1 MALVYAFLEDQG
13 AASVESTRTFRA
25 HEDAFTSLSEEQFV
39 SFFRL
44 SKAAATEVCD
54 AVREDIQRVQRWR
67 RSTLSVEQRVL
78 MALRFY
84 ATGAFLGNIG
94 NDEHFACST
103 HAVSEA
109 IHDVSLAIIKR
120 LAPKYMKFPTTDE
133 EKLEVKRGF
142 YEMAGFPGC
151 VGAIDG
157 TEVAIM
163 QPSQGDPRFED
174 SNYYCH
180 KGYYAINVLAVCDAS
195 RRILYMTARYPG
207 CCHDSSIL
215 NMCELRQA
223 ATSGFFKNEEWLIG
237 DSAYPLEPWLMT
249 PVRSPTNPEET
260 AYNTAHTKTRCCI
273 EQCFGVLK
281 MRFRCLQRYRT
292 LHFAPD
298 RSCNIITAC
307 CILHNLCLAYNM
319 NAPTE
324 GTESGESEDGE
335 EEHAQQSFE
344 EQEQHQ
350 ASNRGLRTRE
360 QLIARCFR

>member
-1 MALVYAFLEDQG
+1 MP
-13 AASVESTRTFRA
+13 SRRCRKS
-25 HEDAFTSLSEEQFV
+25 SLSPSSDCPKQQQQRCV
-39 SFFRL
+39 MPSGKIFRECNVG
-44 SKAAATEVCD
+44 AD
-54 AVREDIQRVQRWR
+54 R
-67 RSTLSVEQRVL
+67 RSLLNRGSSW
-78 MALRFY
+78 LRFY

-142 YEMAGFPGC
+142 YEVAGFSGC
-151 VGAIDG
+151 VDAIDG

-163 QPSQGDPRFED
+163 QPSQGDPRFD
-174 SNYYCH
+174 DYCH

-207 CCHDSSIL
+207 CYHDSSIL
-215 NMCELRQA
+215 NICELRQA

-273 EQCFGVLK
+273 ERCFGVLK

-335 EEHAQQSFE
+335 EEHARQSFE
-344 EQEQHQ
+344 EQ
-350 ASNRGLRTRE
+350 
-360 QLIARCFR
+360 